1 MTLGS
6 GYKQHLNFCVARSLN
21 KENTYIM
28 GLDLEIRYVLKRL
41 EKLFGVDEM
50 KHFENVIL
58 KTLEE
63 NFEMTEAHRNNV
75 VQSYLR
81 NPQSFELKLTDDD
94 FISRLQKVPTADLDT
109 HSFHSWRNS
118 NHVKLNETPYPVTQD
133 DIYNGEALAPPTG
146 AHLGLQMLELN
157 GFLPSITQPRRA
169 RQYAVTFI

>member
-1 MTLGS
+1 M
-6 GYKQHLNFCVARSLN
+6 ARSLN
-21 KENTYIM
+21 AEKPYVM
-28 GLDLEIRYVLKRL
+28 GLDLEVRYVLKRL
-41 EKLFGVDEM
+41 ENLFGVNEM

-63 NFEMTEAHRNNV
+63 NFEMTEAHRHNI

-81 NPQSFELKLTDDD
+81 NPQSFNLTLSDED
-94 FISRLQKVPTADLDT
+94 FDTRLQHVPTADLDK

-118 NHVKLNETPYPVTQD
+118 NHAKLNETPYPITQD

-146 AHLGLQMLELN
+146 AHIGLQMLELN
-157 GFLPSITQPRRA
+157 GFIPSITQPRRV